1 MTAIDRTAY
10 PRPGERLTREEL
22 QARYHLTETDR
33 TFIRA
38 VARGD
43 AGRLTLAALL
53 KTRRESGRFP
63 SPREIPGTVLSHLAA
78 QLGMAVPPP
87 LVEENRGKQTL
98 HRYRTAIRAHLGSTA
113 FSKVG
118 EGVVTRAVLGVA
130 ETMSDPADLINRAI
144 EALRNA
150 RIDLPAFSTLDR
162 MANHL
167 RVQVHERIHARIAAR
182 LSTKDVGVLDTLLT
196 VPPGTATTAFNRLKQ
211 TPGPARP
218 GTIRLWTER
227 LAWLTGLIDPDP
239 LLEGVSHTKIRQF
252 AAEAAVLEVSEL
264 LDMEKGKRHTLL
276 LALVRQAQARSRDE
290 LVEMFLSRIRRTQ
303 AAAKEKLAAASGRK
317 PPRWRPS
324 TPSST
329 GSPSVGRSS
338 GAAIRSS
345 RRSRSSTPASSPT
358 RLC

>member
-1 MTAIDRTAY
+1 MSSFVDTKPLLLSPCRFNPPGCGFGSPFSGHPMTAIDRTAY

-22 QARYHLTETDR
+22 QARYHLSETDR

-53 KTRRESGRFP
+53 KTRRDSGRFP

-78 QLGMAVPPP
+78 QLGMAVQPP
-87 LVEENRGKQTL
+87 LVEEDRGKQTL

-144 EALRNA
+144 EALRDA

-182 LSTKDVGVLDTLLT
+182 LSAKDVGVLDTLLT

-227 LAWLTGLIDPDP
+227 LAWLAGLIDPDP

-264 LDMEKGKRHTLL
+264 LDMEKGKRHTL
-276 LALVRQAQARSRDE
+276 
-290 LVEMFLSRIRRTQ
+290 
-303 AAAKEKLAAASGRK
+303 
-317 PPRWRPS
+317 
-324 TPSST
+324 
-329 GSPSVGRSS
+329 
-338 GAAIRSS
+338 
-345 RRSRSSTPASSPT
+345 
-358 RLC
+358 

>member
-53 KTRRESGRFP
+53 KTRRDSGRFP

-78 QLGMAVPPP
+78 QLGMAVQPP
-87 LVEENRGKQTL
+87 LLEENRGKQTL

-144 EALRNA
+144 EALRDA
-150 RIDLPAFSTLDR
+150 RIDA
-162 MANHL
+162 
-167 RVQVHERIHARIAAR
+167 
-182 LSTKDVGVLDTLLT
+182 
-196 VPPGTATTAFNRLKQ
+196 
-211 TPGPARP
+211 TPGSICRP
-218 GTIRLWTER
+218 S
-227 LAWLTGLIDPDP
+227 AHLTGWPTTCA
-239 LLEGVSHTKIRQF
+239 S
-252 AAEAAVLEVSEL
+252 
-264 LDMEKGKRHTLL
+264 
-276 LALVRQAQARSRDE
+276 RSTSAS
-290 LVEMFLSRIRRTQ
+290 MPGSRRACPRRT
-303 AAAKEKLAAASGRK
+303 SGC
-317 PPRWRPS
+317 W
-324 TPSST
+324 
-329 GSPSVGRSS
+329 
-338 GAAIRSS
+338 IR
-345 RRSRSSTPASSPT
+345 
-358 RLC
+358 C